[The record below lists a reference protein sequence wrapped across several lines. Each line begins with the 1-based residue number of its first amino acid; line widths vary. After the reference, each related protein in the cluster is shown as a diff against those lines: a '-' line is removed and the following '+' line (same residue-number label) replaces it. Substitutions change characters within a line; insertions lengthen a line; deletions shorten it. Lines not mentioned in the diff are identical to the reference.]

1 MSTASHLSSTTV
13 LRDAADERRERRY
26 PAPAGVKLSLQTPP
40 DAVVEEAE
48 LCDISLSGLGIA
60 TARYIEPGISVVLR
74 MGTQRI
80 EAEVRHCSTGERG
93 YLAGVLVRRAISER
107 ASRGGRD
114 WETLL
119 VRSRRSAA
127 SA

>member
-60 TARYIEPGISVVLR
+60 TARHIEPGIAVVLR

-80 EAEVRHCSTGERG
+80 EAEVKHCSAGASG
-93 YLAGVLVRRAISER
+93 YRAGVIVHRTIGER
-107 ASRGGRD
+107 ASGGGRD
-114 WETLL
+114 WDTLL